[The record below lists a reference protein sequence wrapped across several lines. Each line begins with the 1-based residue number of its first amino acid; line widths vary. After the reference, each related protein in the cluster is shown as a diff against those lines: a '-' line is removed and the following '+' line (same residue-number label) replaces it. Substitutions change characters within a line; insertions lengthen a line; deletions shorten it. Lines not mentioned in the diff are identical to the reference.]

1 MDVNIQELLN
11 TLIQLVLL
19 PALPILSAYAVKLLK
34 KWIDEKTQ
42 KIDNE
47 KAQEYLNSIGD
58 TVCQVV
64 MSTTQTYVDNL
75 KGQNAFDSVAQ
86 KKAFELTKTTV
97 LNLLTTEAKDFLAKA
112 YGDVDAWLDSKIEQT
127 VQDTKKPKKAA

>member
-1 MDVNIQELLN
+1 MDVNLQELLN

-19 PALPILSAYAVKLLK
+19 PALPILSAYGVKLLK

-47 KAQEYLNSIGD
+47 KAQEYLTSIGD
-58 TVCQVV
+58 TICQVV

-75 KGQNAFDSVAQ
+75 KGKDAFDDVAQ
-86 KKAFELTKTTV
+86 KEAFNITKNAV

-127 VQDTKKPKKAA
+127 VQATKKPKKAA

>member
-19 PALPILSAYAVKLLK
+19 PALPILTAYGVKLLK

-47 KAQEYLNSIGD
+47 KAQEYLKSIGE
-58 TVCQVV
+58 TICQAV

-127 VQDTKKPKKAA
+127 VQDTKKTKKAA